1 LESSVY
7 SSRSYRLPYHESE
20 SLTFSIL
27 KESSMSSLDDRTRS
41 EIVAQVLAARENR
54 SEFLEQ
60 MKQRQQRGWDVARQC
75 AKVLKEQFRAS
86 RVVLFGSML
95 SAERLTSL
103 SDIDL
108 AVWELPE
115 RDYFRAVGNLLA
127 ITSEFNIDLV
137 EGQRVQP
144 HILKGIAK
152 GIEL

>member
-1 LESSVY
+1 
-7 SSRSYRLPYHESE
+7 
-20 SLTFSIL
+20 
-27 KESSMSSLDDRTRS
+27 
-41 EIVAQVLAARENR
+41 
-54 SEFLEQ
+54 
-60 MKQRQQRGWDVARQC
+60 
-75 AKVLKEQFRAS
+75 
-86 RVVLFGSML
+86 ML

-108 AVWELPE
+108 AVWGLPE
-115 RDYFRAVGNLLA
+115 RDYFRAVGNLLD